1 METPDGN
8 LAQSLRE
15 ALRPLWRRL
24 NANKTLSMGKIDVLA
39 RLERGPA
46 TSADLATAA
55 RISPQAIATAVRELE
70 SLGLVGRTPDDRDR
84 RRVWIELTEA
94 GRERLAQERA
104 IGNAW
109 LEQALTEQLTP
120 EEQKLLASA
129 VPLLRKLTGGA
140 AGE

>member
-1 METPDGN
+1 VETPDGN